1 MGNYNIGEVWWTQFP
16 FEDSDEDK
24 HRPAIVID
32 DNTIAVLAMIDIRFI
47 IINYINYY

>member
-1 MGNYNIGEVWWTQFP
+1 MGKYNIGEVSWTQFP

-32 DNTIAVLAMIDIRFI
+32 DKSKKIKTM
-47 IINYINYY
+47 